1 MTTFGTR
8 SALLALG
15 LATIAA
21 PALAQTTVYE
31 THRTYVRPGYG
42 FTGALQQTEAQTA
55 APPPYVVQQQGYT
68 YVQPGYVVTTP
79 APATTYTYVAPAY
92 PAPAT
97 IATAP
102 ILDRDTIEDRL
113 DDQGY
118 DDIKVGELHGTFYSV
133 RAEDRD
139 DRKVWLKVDATTGY
153 VLETQPRR

>member
-1 MTTFGTR
+1 MTTFFAR

-15 LATIAA
+15 LVTLAG
-21 PALAQTTVYE
+21 PAFAQSTTV
-31 THRTYVRPGYG
+31 YVRPGYG
-42 FTGALQQTEAQTA
+42 FDGALQQTEAQTA
-55 APPPYVVQQQGYT
+55 APYAVQGYT

-79 APATTYTYVAPAY
+79 APTTTYTYVAPAY
-92 PAPAT
+92 PAPAPS

-133 RAEDRD
+133 RAEDRQ

-153 VLETQPRR
+153 VLDTQPRRGRN